1 MFITT
6 DVDTAINLHYAKKLK
21 VVPTKTGWCVQ
32 AVMDDG
38 ATYQIGVKEDT
49 REDAKDWLAELVH
62 ETGGVV
68 C

>member
-6 DVDTAINLHYAKKLK
+6 DVDTAINLNYVRKLK
-21 VVPTKTGWCVQ
+21 VMPTMKGWCVL

-38 ATYQIGVKEDT
+38 AKYQIGVEEDT
-49 REDAKDWLAELVH
+49 REDAKDWLKELVH

>member
-6 DVDTAINLHYAKKLK
+6 DVDTAINLNYARKLK
-21 VVPTKTGWCVQ
+21 VTPTVKGWCVQ

-38 ATYQIGVKEDT
+38 AIYQIGVEEDT
-49 REDAKDWLAELVH
+49 REDAKDWLRELVH
-62 ETGGVV
+62 EIGGVV